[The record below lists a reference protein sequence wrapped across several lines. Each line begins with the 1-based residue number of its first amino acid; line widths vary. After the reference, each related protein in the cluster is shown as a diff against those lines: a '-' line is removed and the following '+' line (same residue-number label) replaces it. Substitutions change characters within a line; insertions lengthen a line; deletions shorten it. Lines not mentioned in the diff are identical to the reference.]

1 MPTTN
6 QRNEIAHGGEAA
18 LHESETQTKN
28 LQPNTNN
35 GNFEGLR
42 SFAQVTTLHGARFLF
57 SEGFFGRLVWLGMI
71 LACFGFCIHQ
81 AYICLKEYSLYPFN
95 TKMTT
100 SFSADNSQLP
110 FPAVTLCNLNPFNIR
125 RFRRY
130 SGGNLSEVMIERR
143 IQDISL
149 LTTRSETISKEDFKA
164 RYTALSDRPKWL
176 TKPTLTQ

>member
-57 SEGFFGRLVWLGMI
+57 SEGFFGGLVWLGMI

-81 AYICLKEYSLYPFN
+81 AYICFPL
-95 TKMTT
+95 
-100 SFSADNSQLP
+100 SFQHENDNKLW
-110 FPAVTLCNLNPFNIR
+110 CR
-125 RFRRY
+125 
-130 SGGNLSEVMIERR
+130 
-143 IQDISL
+143 
-149 LTTRSETISKEDFKA
+149 
-164 RYTALSDRPKWL
+164 
-176 TKPTLTQ
+176 